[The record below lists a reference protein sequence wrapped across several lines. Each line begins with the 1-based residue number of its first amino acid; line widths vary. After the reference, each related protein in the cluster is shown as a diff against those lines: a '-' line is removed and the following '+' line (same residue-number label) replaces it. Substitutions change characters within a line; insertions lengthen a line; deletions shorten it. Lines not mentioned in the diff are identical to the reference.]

1 MTRCLFLFALL
12 LSFIVPSVARDER
25 QHHEDLT
32 PDQLGTVH
40 FPVSCAEAVQKP
52 FERGVALL
60 HSFWYEEAQ
69 KEFEG
74 ISHQDPQC
82 AMAYWGIAMSRW
94 HQLWDRPKA
103 DMIKSVNEQF
113 AKSND
118 LKVPTDRERDY
129 LAAIKTFY
137 SDAGKLDH
145 QKRAEAY
152 SKAMEQMY
160 AKYPDDREA
169 SAFYALSLLAS
180 EPDNDTT
187 FANRKKAAEVLEKLF
202 AVEPA
207 HPGVAHY
214 LIHSYDKPQLAQL
227 GLPAAR
233 SYAKIAPAA
242 PHALHMPSHIFARL
256 GLWQDD
262 IDSNVASIAATR
274 KTAAM
279 HMGGEGHQFHAMDF
293 LVYAYLQSGREAD
306 AKHVIEDVQKM
317 PEMPDMYGMGDPRL
331 FGLTRF
337 PAVYALELHHWSE
350 AAALQVVP
358 KASVGLTSTTYW
370 ARAIAAARMG
380 NVKQA
385 KKDAEQIQKIHH
397 KLLADK
403 KKDFAEGV
411 EQDHQ
416 EALAWIAHAQHKDD
430 QAIKTLRAL
439 AEKEESTGEEP
450 EGIPAREML
459 ADLLLDSNHP
469 DQALAEYETNL
480 KFNPNRF
487 NGLYGA
493 ARAAAVS
500 GKNQKANEYYAQL
513 VKVCN
518 GSQSDRPE
526 LAKAKELLAKK

>member
-1 MTRCLFLFALL
+1 MKRSLFAFALL
-12 LSFIVPSVARDER
+12 LSFVIPAVADDEGH
-25 QHHEDLT
+25 HHEDLT

-40 FPVSCAEAVQKP
+40 FPVSCAAAVQKP

-69 KEFEG
+69 KEFED

-103 DMIKSVNEQF
+103 DLIKSVNGQL
-113 AKSND
+113 AKAND

-129 LAAIKTFY
+129 LAAIETFY
-137 SDAGKLDH
+137 RDSDKLDH
-145 QKRAEAY
+145 QKRAVAY

-160 AKYPDDREA
+160 TKYPDDREA
-169 SAFYALSLLAS
+169 AAFYALSLLAS

-202 AVEPA
+202 ALEPT

-306 AKHVIEDVQKM
+306 AKKVIEEVQAM
-317 PEMPDMYGMGDPRL
+317 PEMADMYGMGDPHL
-331 FGLTRF
+331 FGLTKF
-337 PAVYALELHHWSE
+337 PADYALELRHWSD
-350 AAALQVVP
+350 AANLQVVP
-358 KASVGLTSTTYW
+358 KAFIGLTSVTYW
-370 ARAIAAARMG
+370 ARAIGAARMG

-385 KKDAEQIQKIHH
+385 KKEADQIARVH
-397 KLLADK
+397 KQLLADK
-403 KKDFAEGV
+403 KKDFAEV
-411 EQDHQ
+411 VDQDHQ

-430 QAIKTLRAL
+430 QAIKILRSL
-439 AEKEESTGEEP
+439 AQKEESTGEEP
-450 EGIPAREML
+450 EDIPAREML
-459 ADLLLDSNHP
+459 ADILLESNHP
-469 DQALAEYETNL
+469 QQALAEYETDL

-487 NGLYGA
+487 SGLYGA
-493 ARAAAVS
+493 ARAAETS
-500 GKNQKANEYYAQL
+500 GKNQEANQYYAQL
-513 VKVCN
+513 VKVCE

>member
-1 MTRCLFLFALL
+1 
-12 LSFIVPSVARDER
+12 
-25 QHHEDLT
+25 
-32 PDQLGTVH
+32 
-40 FPVSCAEAVQKP
+40 
-52 FERGVALL
+52 
-60 HSFWYEEAQ
+60 
-69 KEFEG
+69 
-74 ISHQDPQC
+74 
-82 AMAYWGIAMSRW
+82 
-94 HQLWDRPKA
+94 
-103 DMIKSVNEQF
+103 
-113 AKSND
+113 
-118 LKVPTDRERDY
+118 
-129 LAAIKTFY
+129 
-137 SDAGKLDH
+137 
-145 QKRAEAY
+145 
-152 SKAMEQMY
+152 
-160 AKYPDDREA
+160 
-169 SAFYALSLLAS
+169 
-180 EPDNDTT
+180 
-187 FANRKKAAEVLEKLF
+187 
-202 AVEPA
+202 
-207 HPGVAHY
+207 
-214 LIHSYDKPQLAQL
+214 
-227 GLPAAR
+227 
-233 SYAKIAPAA
+233 
-242 PHALHMPSHIFARL
+242 L

-493 ARAAAVS
+493 ARAAEAARK
-500 GKNQKANEYYAQL
+500 GQKANEYYAQL